1 VHQQGLEGV
10 RHWTRYVRQ
19 KGHLVLDRAVS
30 TSVATEAIV
39 GYGSLGQSV
48 CATTPVCTVSPS
60 GFVCCLLALVR
71 PVVRISSGT
80 ATVWVVFFLSA
91 VRQIQEYLCESAVAS
106 FQIPAVRRAAA
117 RKPDVKPLNTP
128 SPGT

>member
-1 VHQQGLEGV
+1 LA
-10 RHWTRYVRQ
+10 
-19 KGHLVLDRAVS
+19 LDSAVNM
-30 TSVATEAIV
+30 TVATVAIV

-48 CATTPVCTVSPS
+48 CANTPVCTVSPS
-60 GFVCCLLALVR
+60 GFVCCLLAFMR

-91 VRQIQEYLCESAVAS
+91 VRQIQEYLCESAAAS
-106 FQIPAVRRAAA
+106 FQIPAVSHAAA
-117 RKPDVKPLNTP
+117 RKPGVKPLNTP

>member
-1 VHQQGLEGV
+1 M
-10 RHWTRYVRQ
+10 RQ
-19 KGHLVLDRAVS
+19 KELLALDRAVNIRL
-30 TSVATEAIV
+30 TVATEAIV

-80 ATVWVVFFLSA
+80 ATVWVVFFFSA
-91 VRQIQEYLCESAVAS
+91 LRQIQEYLCESAAAS
-106 FQIPAVRRAAA
+106 FQIPAVHHAAA
-117 RKPDVKPLNTP
+117 RKAGFKPLNTP
-128 SPGT
+128 SAGT